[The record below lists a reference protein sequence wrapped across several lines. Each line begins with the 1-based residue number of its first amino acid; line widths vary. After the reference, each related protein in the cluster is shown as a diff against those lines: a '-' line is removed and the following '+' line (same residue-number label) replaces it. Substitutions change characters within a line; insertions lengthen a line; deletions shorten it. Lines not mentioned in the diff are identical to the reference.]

1 MDQLTVFTTVLGYT
15 DPLHEPPS
23 NSKARFICF
32 TDCDIQSKGWQLVK
46 IEPQKDPKRL
56 SKQIKA
62 LSHLYLHTE
71 WSLWI
76 DCCFDCLV
84 PPESLVGYGE
94 FVTFKHK
101 DRSNVYDES
110 RAVIKLK
117 KAKAETVKR
126 QMRIYT
132 SAGFPVQST
141 LPNGLSNN
149 GAVLRRHTDK
159 ICAINDSWGRELA
172 THSLRDQLSLDFVLW
187 QHQYTPQRWPGT
199 YDKNPYFKF
208 NAYRR
213 PVNDF

>member
-46 IEPQKDPKRL
+46 IEPQKAPKRL

-141 LPNGLSNN
+141 LPNGGRWTAPLACAASSTGKCRNAAAFREVLSAA
-149 GAVLRRHTDK
+149 GTGRYQQRR
-159 ICAINDSWGRELA
+159 
-172 THSLRDQLSLDFVLW
+172 
-187 QHQYTPQRWPGT
+187 
-199 YDKNPYFKF
+199 
-208 NAYRR
+208 
-213 PVNDF
+213 